1 MATLKVHVYYTPEG
15 EPEYL
20 AGTQTNDWEG
30 YTARQA
36 RTARVGALRAAGRS
50 YEKDGDSLTIRSTI
64 YPQRS
69 SDKRIDVREVLTWTD

>member
-36 RTARVGALRAAGRS
+36 RTARVGAPSAPLAARTRR
-50 YEKDGDSLTIRSTI
+50 KATR
-64 YPQRS
+64 
-69 SDKRIDVREVLTWTD
+69 